1 MNEVS
6 LKLLIEH
13 LADRVNTDGTAAD
26 WLQSETLNKRLVTTL
41 KNLIVSNPE
50 SNETNEL
57 NSSLRYNSMELIKF
71 VLDNGHKK
79 G

>member
-13 LADRVNTDGTAAD
+13 LADRVNTDVTAAD